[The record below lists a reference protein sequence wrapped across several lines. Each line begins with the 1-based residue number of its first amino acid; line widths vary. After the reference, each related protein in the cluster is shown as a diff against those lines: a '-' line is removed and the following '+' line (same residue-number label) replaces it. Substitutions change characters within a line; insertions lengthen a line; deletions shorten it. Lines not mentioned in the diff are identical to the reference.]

1 MSRPKHDAWPS
12 EDDGEEDF
20 EGNLDA
26 NEISHN
32 QAATLGA
39 YDEPIR
45 EKFLN
50 RIAEL
55 LSHTTGGKY
64 VTVAAL
70 REKED
75 RVEVDIARNSPFESR
90 DLVYL
95 ASLSSFM
102 RERG

>member
-26 NEISHN
+26 NEISPN

-39 YDEPIR
+39 YDELIR

-55 LSHTTGGKY
+55 LSHTTGGKDVRY
-64 VTVAAL
+64 RRRPE
-70 REKED
+70 REGG
-75 RVEVDIARNSPFESR
+75 SR
-90 DLVYL
+90 
-95 ASLSSFM
+95 
-102 RERG
+102 RGRHRAEQPI